1 MLKRDR
7 RDYVEKQV
15 HINLGDSPAAGGGYD
30 LMIFDMTSILH
41 KQLQI
46 REH

>member
-1 MLKRDR
+1 MLKRDW
-7 RDYVEKQV
+7 RDYMDKQV
-15 HINLGDSPAAGGGYD
+15 HINLDDSPAAGGGYD
-30 LMIFDMTSILH
+30 LMIFDMTSTLH